1 MKEQSRIK
9 VVLFVV
15 FVLISLLVMGNK
27 NSTVVK
33 KKQIDSLQASEKL
46 IRLHV
51 VANSNSLQD
60 QHIKREVRDLLSAQM
75 RRIVRSS
82 VQLKEHPQEVIK
94 EKKEVFAAAVNNK
107 LRSLGVNYRSRL
119 EFGEFEFPTRS
130 YGQLELTAGDYKA
143 LRVVLGAGQ
152 GENWWCV
159 LFPPLC
165 FVDSRDE
172 VAKKEL
178 KKLSNNH
185 SKEELTVEFKLKY
198 KEFLK
203 NNPQVAKSKLK
214 WIKILQTSFP
224 GVKKLMSPSPQEEKI
239 K

>member
-9 VVLFVV
+9 VVLSV
-15 FVLISLLVMGNK
+15 VLILMSLLVMGNK
-27 NSTVVK
+27 SSSTVVK
-33 KKQIDSLQASEKL
+33 KKQIDNLQASEKL
-46 IRLHV
+46 VRMHV

-60 QHIKREVRDLLSAQM
+60 QHIKREIRDLLSARM
-75 RRIVRSS
+75 REIVRSS
-82 VQLKEHPQEVIK
+82 QLTEQPKQMIK
-94 EKKEVFAAAVNNK
+94 NKKELFARAVNNK
-107 LRSLGVNYRSRL
+107 LESLGADYRAQL
-119 EFGEFEFPTRS
+119 ELGEFQFPTRS
-130 YGQLELTAGDYKA
+130 YGQIELEAGNYQA

-172 VAKKEL
+172 VAKTEL
-178 KKLSNNH
+178 KKLSTNH
-185 SKEELTVEFKLKY
+185 KQEELSVEFKLKY

-224 GVKKLMSPSPQEEKI
+224 GMEKLMSPSSQKERVK
-239 K
+239 